1 MTRKKM
7 PACGNM
13 RDWLTADD
21 SQMTT
26 AEMIIP
32 GAAIIALVFI
42 GCAVL
47 SALHLMGVW

>member
-1 MTRKKM
+1 MARKKE

-13 RDWLTADD
+13 RAWFMAKDSEMSTAD
-21 SQMTT
+21 
-26 AEMIIP
+26 MIIP

-47 SALHLMGVW
+47 SALHIAGVW